1 MSSKSNDRELGMHRD
16 ITRRDF
22 LNGVSLG
29 VGGALLASNASLLAA
44 LDDLASKDPAS
55 AGYYPPE
62 LTGLRGSYDA
72 TYQYAHA
79 LRDDAFW
86 DAAPKPSDLTE
97 TYDLVVVGGGIS
109 GLAAAY
115 FYRQKAGNKAR
126 ILILD
131 NHDDFGGH
139 AKRNEFSAGNR
150 MVLSYGGTQSIESPD
165 EYSTVAKSL
174 LTDLGI
180 DTSVFYKAY
189 DEKLYSKLGTAVF
202 FDRETFGHDRLVT
215 GLNTTPWHEF
225 LEHTPLSETARR
237 DIARV
242 YTADVDY
249 LPGMTREQK
258 RGMLAKMSYAHFLT
272 KVCNVTPEALPFFQ
286 SWSHDL
292 FGVGIDAAP
301 ALSCYEAGDDY
312 GAIQYAGF
320 DGLDLGERA
329 KEEPY
334 IFHFPDG
341 NASIAR
347 LLVRSLIPGAIPG
360 HDMYDVVTARA
371 DYSQL
376 DRATSS
382 VRIRLNSIVVKV
394 KHDGPHASA
403 KQVHVLY
410 MRDGKLQGVRAG
422 HVVMACYN
430 GMIPYL
436 CPELPSP
443 QKEALHYG
451 VKVPLLYTHVAIRNW
466 QSFARLGVQ
475 HIVSPG
481 SYHCYTSLDFPVSLG
496 EYKFPSQPDEPAV
509 LFMLRTP
516 CKPGLSSRDQYRY
529 GHLELYQ
536 TPYADIERNVRDQL
550 GRMLGGAAS
559 SGTPS
564 GGTEMGV
571 TKNASQG
578 FDPARDIVAI
588 TVNRWTHG
596 YAYEYS
602 TLWDPD
608 FAPDERPCV
617 IGRQPFGRI
626 TIANSDAGAKA
637 YTDAAIDQAWRAVGE
652 IGKG

>member
-1 MSSKSNDRELGMHRD
+1 MSEDGRDRELGMSGK

-22 LNGVSLG
+22 LNGVSVG
-29 VGGALLASNASLLAA
+29 VGGAVLASQAGLLAA
-44 LDDLASKDPAS
+44 LEGPELGADPTAS
-55 AGYYPPE
+55 ASGAVVSDYPPA
-62 LTGLRGSYDA
+62 LKGMRGSYDA
-72 TYQYAHA
+72 TYKYAHA

-86 DAAPKPSDLTE
+86 DAAPKPSETTE
-97 TYDLVVVGGGIS
+97 SYDLVVVGGGIS

-115 FYRQKAGNKAR
+115 FYRQKAGKNAR

-139 AKRNEFSAGNR
+139 AKRNEFTAGGR
-150 MVLSYGGTQSIESPD
+150 MVLSYGGTQSIESPG
-165 EYSTVAKSL
+165 EYSTVAKGL

-180 DTSVFYKAY
+180 DISVFYKAY
-189 DEKLYSKLGTAVF
+189 DTKLYSNLGTAVF
-202 FDRETFGHDRLVT
+202 FDRETFGQDRMVT
-215 GLNTTPWHEF
+215 GMNTKPWPEF
-225 LEHTPLSETARR
+225 LAQAPLSEAARR

-242 YTADVDY
+242 YADKVDY
-249 LPGMTREQK
+249 LPGLTREQK
-258 RGMLAKMSYAHFLT
+258 RAKLAKTSYADFLT
-272 KVCNVTPEALPFFQ
+272 KTCNVTPEALPFFQ
-286 SWSHDL
+286 TYTHDL
-292 FGVGIDAAP
+292 FGVGIEAVA

-320 DGLDLGERA
+320 DGLDLGEGE

-347 LLVRSLIPGAIPG
+347 LLVRSMIPATLPG

-376 DRATSS
+376 DRASS
-382 VRIRLNSIVVKV
+382 PVRIRLSSTVVKV
-394 KHDGPHASA
+394 KHDGPPTSA

-430 GMIPYL
+430 MMVPYL
-436 CPELPSP
+436 CPELPKK
-443 QKEALHYG
+443 QQEALQYG
-451 VKVPLLYTHVAIRNW
+451 VKVPLVYTHVAIRNW
-466 QSFARLGVQ
+466 QTFEKLGVQ

-496 EYKFPSQPDEPAV
+496 GYKFPSRPDEPAV

-516 CKPGLSSRDQYRY
+516 CHPGLPARDQYRY
-529 GHLELYQ
+529 GHMELYQ
-536 TPYADIERNVRDQL
+536 TPYPTFERNIRDQL
-550 GRMLGGAAS
+550 GRMLG
-559 SGTPS
+559 
-564 GGTEMGV
+564 
-571 TKNASQG
+571 SQG
-578 FDPARDIVAI
+578 FDPARDIAAI
-588 TVNRWTHG
+588 TVNRWSHG

-608 FAPDERPCV
+608 FAPDDRPCV

-652 IGKG
+652 VGVGRG

>member
-1 MSSKSNDRELGMHRD
+1 MSRDNNDRGLGMARN

-29 VGGALLASNASLLAA
+29 VGGGLLASNASLLAA

-55 AGYYPPE
+55 AGYYPPA

-86 DAAPKPSDLTE
+86 DAAPKLTDTTE

-115 FYRQKAGNKAR
+115 FYRRKAGNKAR

-139 AKRNEFSAGNR
+139 AKRNEFTAANR

-165 EYSTVAKSL
+165 EYSQVAKSL

-189 DEKLYSKLGTAVF
+189 DQKLYSKLGTAVF
-202 FDRETFGHDRLVT
+202 FDRETFGHDHLVT
-215 GLNTTPWHEF
+215 GLNTTPWPEF
-225 LEHTPLSETARR
+225 LAQTPLSDAARR

-242 YTADVDY
+242 YNDKVDY
-249 LPGMTREQK
+249 LAGLTREQK
-258 RGMLAKMSYAHFLT
+258 RAKLAKISYADFLT
-272 KVCNVTPEALPFFQ
+272 KTCHVTPEALPFFQ
-286 SWSHDL
+286 TWSHDL

-312 GAIQYAGF
+312 GAIQYPGF
-320 DGLDLGERA
+320 DGLDLGERE

-347 LLVRSLIPGAIPG
+347 LLARSLNPAAVPG

-376 DRATSS
+376 DRASS
-382 VRIRLNSIVVKV
+382 AVRIRLNSTVVKV
-394 KHDGPHASA
+394 KHDGPAASA

-410 MRDGKLQGVRAG
+410 MRDGKMQGVRAA
-422 HVVMACYN
+422 HCVMACYN
-430 GMIPYL
+430 MMIPYL
-436 CPELPSP
+436 CPELPP
-443 QKEALHYG
+443 KQKEALQYG
-451 VKVPLLYTHVAIRNW
+451 VKVPLLYTHVALRNW
-466 QSFARLGVQ
+466 QPFAALGVQ

-496 EYKFPSQPDEPAV
+496 AYKFPSQPDEPAV

-516 CKPGLSSRDQYRY
+516 CKPGLPARDQYRY
-529 GHLELYQ
+529 GHMELYQ
-536 TPYADIERNVRDQL
+536 TPYATIERNVRDQV
-550 GRMLGGAAS
+550 GRMLAA
-559 SGTPS
+559 
-564 GGTEMGV
+564 
-571 TKNASQG
+571 QG

-637 YTDAAIDQAWRAVGE
+637 YTDAAIDQAWRAVEEMKTG
-652 IGKG
+652 

>member
-1 MSSKSNDRELGMHRD
+1 MGQNDDDRELGMTRD

-22 LNGVSLG
+22 LNGVSLT
-29 VGGALLASNASLLAA
+29 VGGLLASNAPLSA
-44 LDDLASKDPAS
+44 LEDLASKDPAS
-55 AGYYPPE
+55 ANYYPPA

-79 LRDDAFW
+79 LRDDVFW
-86 DAAPKPSDLTE
+86 DAAPRPSATIE
-97 TYDLVVVGGGIS
+97 SYDLVVVGGGIS

-115 FYRQKAGNKAR
+115 FYRQKAGKKAR
-126 ILILD
+126 ILVLD

-139 AKRNEFSAGNR
+139 AKRNEFTAGNR

-165 EYSTVAKSL
+165 NYSQVAKRV

-189 DEKLYSKLGTAVF
+189 DQKLYSKLGTAVF
-202 FDRETFGHDRLVT
+202 FDRETFGQDRLVA
-215 GLNTTPWHEF
+215 GMNTTPWPEF
-225 LEHTPLSETARR
+225 LAQAPMSNAARR
-237 DIARV
+237 DIGRV
-242 YTADVDY
+242 YTNKVDY
-249 LPGMTREQK
+249 LPNLTPDEK
-258 RGMLAKMSYAHFLT
+258 RAKLAKISYADYLT
-272 KVCNVTPEALPFFQ
+272 KTCNVTPEALPFFQ
-286 SWSHDL
+286 TWSHDL
-292 FGVGIDAAP
+292 FGVGIDATP

-312 GAIQYAGF
+312 GATFYPGF
-320 DGLDLGERA
+320 DGLDLGERE

-347 LLVRSLIPGAIPG
+347 LLVRSLIPAAIPG

-376 DRATSS
+376 DRASS
-382 VRIRLNSIVVKV
+382 TVRIRLNSTVVKV
-394 KHDGPHASA
+394 KHDGRPSSA
-403 KQVHVLY
+403 KEVHVLY
-410 MRDGKLQGVRAG
+410 MREGKLHGVRAG

-430 GMIPYL
+430 MMIPYL
-436 CPELPSP
+436 CPELPQK

-451 VKVPLLYTHVAIRNW
+451 VKVPLLYTHVALRNW
-466 QSFARLGVQ
+466 QSFANLGAH

-481 SYHCYTSLDFPVSLG
+481 SYHCYTALDFPVSLG
-496 EYKFPSQPDEPAV
+496 KYKFPRQPDEPAV

-516 CKPGLSSRDQYRY
+516 CKPGLPARDQYRY
-529 GHLELYQ
+529 GHGELYQ
-536 TPYADIERNVRDQL
+536 TSYATIERNVRDQL
-550 GRMLGGAAS
+550 GRML
-559 SGTPS
+559 T
-564 GGTEMGV
+564 
-571 TKNASQG
+571 SQG

-652 IGKG
+652 IQTS

>member
-1 MSSKSNDRELGMHRD
+1 MSDNSDCDLGMTRD

-29 VGGALLASNASLLAA
+29 VGGALLASNAPLLAA
-44 LDDLASKDPAS
+44 LDDLASKDPAT
-55 AGYYPPE
+55 AGYYPPA

-86 DAAPKPSDLTE
+86 DAAPKPSDTTE
-97 TYDLVVVGGGIS
+97 SYDLVVVGGGIS

-115 FYRQKAGNKAR
+115 FYRQKVGNKAR

-139 AKRNEFSAGNR
+139 AKRNEFTAGNR

-165 EYSTVAKSL
+165 DYSQVAKGV

-189 DEKLYSKLGTAVF
+189 DQKLYSKLGTAVF
-202 FDRETFGHDRLVT
+202 FDRETFGEDRMVT
-215 GLNTTPWHEF
+215 GMNTTPWPEF
-225 LEHTPLSETARR
+225 LAQTPLSDAARR

-242 YTADVDY
+242 YTDKADY
-249 LPGMTREQK
+249 LAGLTREQK
-258 RGMLAKMSYAHFLT
+258 RAKLAKMSYADFLT
-272 KVCNVTPEALPFFQ
+272 KTCNVTPEALPFFQ
-286 SWSHDL
+286 TYTHDL
-292 FGVGIDAAP
+292 FGVGIEAVA

-320 DGLDLGERA
+320 DGLDLGERE

-347 LLVRSLIPGAIPG
+347 LLVRALIPAALPG

-376 DRATSS
+376 DRASS
-382 VRIRLNSIVVKV
+382 PVRIRLNSTVVKV
-394 KHDGPHASA
+394 KHDGPPTSA
-403 KQVHVLY
+403 RQVRVLY
-410 MRDGKLQGVRAG
+410 MRDGKLHGVRAG

-430 GMIPYL
+430 MMVPYL
-436 CPELPSP
+436 CPELPSK
-443 QKEALHYG
+443 QKDALQYG
-451 VKVPLLYTHVAIRNW
+451 VKVPLLYTHVALGNW
-466 QSFARLGVQ
+466 QSFAQLGVQ

-496 EYKFPSQPDEPAV
+496 AYKFPSQPDEPAV

-516 CKPGLSSRDQYRY
+516 CKPGLPARDQYRY
-529 GHLELYQ
+529 GHMELYQ
-536 TPYADIERNVRDQL
+536 TAYATIERNVRDQM
-550 GRMLGGAAS
+550 GRMLS
-559 SGTPS
+559 
-564 GGTEMGV
+564 
-571 TKNASQG
+571 SQG
-578 FDPARDIVAI
+578 FD
-588 TVNRWTHG
+588 
-596 YAYEYS
+596 
-602 TLWDPD
+602 
-608 FAPDERPCV
+608 PDERPCV

-652 IGKG
+652 IKAG

>member
-1 MSSKSNDRELGMHRD
+1 MSRDNRDRELGMTRD

-29 VGGALLASNASLLAA
+29 VGGALLASNAPLLSA
-44 LDDLASKDPAS
+44 LEDLATKDPAS
-55 AGYYPPE
+55 ANYYPPA

-79 LRDDAFW
+79 LRDDGFW
-86 DAAPKPSDLTE
+86 DAAPKASAATE
-97 TYDLVVVGGGIS
+97 SYDLVVVGGGIS

-115 FYRQKAGNKAR
+115 FYRQKSGNKAR

-139 AKRNEFSAGNR
+139 AKRNEFTAGNR

-165 EYSTVAKSL
+165 DYSQVARGV

-189 DEKLYSKLGTAVF
+189 DQKLYSKLGTAVF
-202 FDRETFGHDRLVT
+202 FDRETFGQDRLVT
-215 GLNTTPWHEF
+215 GLNTTPWPEF
-225 LEHTPLSETARR
+225 LAQAPLRDAARR

-242 YTADVDY
+242 YSDKVDY
-249 LPGMTREQK
+249 LPNFTRDEK
-258 RGMLAKMSYAHFLT
+258 RAKLAKISYADFLT
-272 KVCNVTPEALPFFQ
+272 KVCNVTSEALPFFQ
-286 SWSHDL
+286 TWSHDL

-312 GAIQYAGF
+312 GAIFYPGF
-320 DGLDLGERA
+320 DGLDLGERE

-347 LLVRSLIPGAIPG
+347 LLVRSLIPAAIPG

-376 DRATSS
+376 DRASS
-382 VRIRLNSIVVKV
+382 PVRIRLNSTVVKV
-394 KHDGPHASA
+394 KHDRSSTSA
-403 KQVHVLY
+403 KQVNVLY
-410 MRDGKLQGVRAG
+410 MRDGRLQGVRAG

-430 GMIPYL
+430 MMVPYL
-436 CPELPSP
+436 CPELS
-443 QKEALHYG
+443 QKQREALQYG
-451 VKVPLLYTHVAIRNW
+451 VKVPLLYTHVALRNW
-466 QSFARLGVQ
+466 QSFAKLGVQ

-481 SYHCYTSLDFPVSLG
+481 SYHCYTALDFPVSLG

-516 CKPGLSSRDQYRY
+516 CKPGLPARDQYRY
-529 GHLELYQ
+529 GHMELFQ
-536 TPYADIERNVRDQL
+536 TPYATIEHNVRDQL
-550 GRMLGGAAS
+550 GRML
-559 SGTPS
+559 T
-564 GGTEMGV
+564 
-571 TKNASQG
+571 SQG
-578 FDPARDIVAI
+578 FDPARDILAV

-652 IGKG
+652 IRTS

>member
-1 MSSKSNDRELGMHRD
+1 MSSDLHDRELGMTRN

-44 LDDLASKDPAS
+44 LDNLASKDPAS
-55 AGYYPPE
+55 SGYYPPG

-139 AKRNEFSAGNR
+139 AKRNEFTAANR
-150 MVLSYGGTQSIESPD
+150 MLLSYGGTQSIESPD
-165 EYSTVAKSL
+165 EYSPVAKSL
-174 LTDLGI
+174 LTELGI
-180 DTSVFYKAY
+180 DTAAFYKAY
-189 DEKLYSKLGTAVF
+189 DQKLYSKLGTAVF
-202 FDRETFGHDRLVT
+202 FDRETFGHDGLVT
-215 GLNTTPWHEF
+215 GLNTTPWPDF
-225 LEHTPLSETARR
+225 LEQAPLSDAARR

-242 YTADVDY
+242 YAANVDY

-258 RGMLAKMSYAHFLT
+258 RATLAKMSYANFLT

-312 GAIQYAGF
+312 GAIQYPGF
-320 DGLDLGERA
+320 DALDLGERA

-347 LLVRSLIPGAIPG
+347 LLVRSLVPAAVPG
-360 HDMYDVVTARA
+360 HDMYDVVTAQA
-371 DYSQL
+371 DYRQL
-376 DRATSS
+376 DRATSP
-382 VRIRLNSIVVKV
+382 VRIRLNSTVVKV
-394 KHDGPHASA
+394 KHDGPPASA

-430 GMIPYL
+430 SMIPYV
-436 CPELPSP
+436 CPELPKP
-443 QKEALHYG
+443 QKDALQYG

-466 QSFARLGVQ
+466 QPFARMGVQ

-516 CKPGLSSRDQYRY
+516 CKPGLPSRDQYRY
-529 GHLELYQ
+529 GHMELFQ

-550 GRMLGGAAS
+550 GRMLGGTTSGETGKAA
-559 SGTPS
+559 P
-564 GGTEMGV
+564 
-571 TKNASQG
+571 G

-637 YTDAAIDQAWRAVGE
+637 YTDAAIDQAYRAVGE
-652 IGKG
+652 IKAG

>member
-1 MSSKSNDRELGMHRD
+1 MSGDNSDCELGMKRD

-29 VGGALLASNASLLAA
+29 IGGALLASGPPRLSGLE
-44 LDDLASKDPAS
+44 DLASKDPANAS
-55 AGYYPPE
+55 YYPPA
-62 LTGLRGSYDA
+62 LSGLRGSYDA

-79 LRDDAFW
+79 LRDSAFW
-86 DAAPKPSDLTE
+86 DAAPKASAGTE

-109 GLAAAY
+109 GLASAY
-115 FYRQKAGNKAR
+115 FYRQKAGSKAR

-139 AKRNEFSAGNR
+139 AKRNEFTAGNR

-165 EYSTVAKSL
+165 DYSQVAKGV

-189 DEKLYSKLGTAVF
+189 DEKLYAKLGTAVF
-202 FDRETFGHDRLVT
+202 FDRETFGQDRLVT
-215 GLNTTPWHEF
+215 GLNIRPWPEF
-225 LEHTPLSETARR
+225 LEQAPLSDAARR
-237 DIARV
+237 DIARI
-242 YTADVDY
+242 YADKVDH
-249 LPGMTREQK
+249 LPGLTREQK
-258 RGMLAKMSYAHFLT
+258 RAKLAKMSYADFLAKT
-272 KVCNVTPEALPFFQ
+272 CHVTPEALPFFQ
-286 SWSHDL
+286 TWSHDL

-312 GAIQYAGF
+312 KAVFYPGF
-320 DGLDLGERA
+320 DGLNLGERE
-329 KEEPY
+329 KEHPY

-347 LLVRSLIPGAIPG
+347 LLVRSLIPAAIPG

-376 DRATSS
+376 DRVASP
-382 VRIRLNSIVVKV
+382 VRIRLNSTVVKV
-394 KHDGPHASA
+394 KHDGPPASA
-403 KQVHVLY
+403 QQVHVLY
-410 MRDGKLQGVRAG
+410 MRDGKLQSVHAS

-430 GMIPYL
+430 MMVPYL
-436 CPELPSP
+436 CPELPAR
-443 QKEALHYG
+443 QKEALQYG

-466 QSFARLGVQ
+466 RALARMGSHQ
-475 HIVSPG
+475 IVSPG
-481 SYHCYTSLDFPVSLG
+481 SYHCYTALDFPVSLG
-496 EYKFPSQPDEPAV
+496 DYKFPSQPDEPAV

-516 CKPGLSSRDQYRY
+516 CKPGLPSRDQYRY
-529 GHLELYQ
+529 GHGELYQ
-536 TPYADIERNVRDQL
+536 TPYAAIERNVRDQM
-550 GRMLGGAAS
+550 GRMLTA
-559 SGTPS
+559 
-564 GGTEMGV
+564 
-571 TKNASQG
+571 QG
-578 FDPARDIVAI
+578 FDPAREIVGI

-602 TLWDPD
+602 TLWDPA

-626 TIANSDAGAKA
+626 TIANSDAGACA

-652 IGKG
+652 MNSD

>member
-1 MSSKSNDRELGMHRD
+1 MSRDNSDRDLGMTRD

-29 VGGALLASNASLLAA
+29 VGGALLASNASLLSA
-44 LDDLASKDPAS
+44 LEDLASKDPAS
-55 AGYYPPE
+55 ANYYPPA

-86 DAAPKPSDLTE
+86 DAAPKPSATTE
-97 TYDLVVVGGGIS
+97 SYDLVVVGGGIS

-139 AKRNEFSAGNR
+139 AKRNEFTAATR
-150 MVLSYGGTQSIESPD
+150 LVLSYGGTQSIESPD
-165 EYSTVAKSL
+165 DYSQVAKGV

-189 DEKLYSKLGTAVF
+189 DQKLYSKLGTAVF
-202 FDRETFGHDRLVT
+202 FDRETFGQDRLVT
-215 GLNTTPWHEF
+215 GLNTTPWPEF
-225 LEHTPLSETARR
+225 LAHAPLSDAARR

-242 YTADVDY
+242 YADKVDY
-249 LPGMTREQK
+249 LPNLTRDEK
-258 RGMLAKMSYAHFLT
+258 RAKLAKISYADFLT
-272 KVCNVTPEALPFFQ
+272 KTCNVTPEALPFFQ
-286 SWSHDL
+286 TWSCDL

-312 GAIQYAGF
+312 GAIFYPGF
-320 DGLDLGERA
+320 DGLDLGERE

-347 LLVRSLIPGAIPG
+347 LLVRSLIPAAIPG

-376 DRATSS
+376 DRAASP
-382 VRIRLNSIVVKV
+382 VRIRLNSTVVKV
-394 KHDGPHASA
+394 KHDGPPASA
-403 KQVHVLY
+403 KQVNVLY
-410 MRDGKLQGVRAG
+410 MRDGRLQGVRAG

-430 GMIPYL
+430 MMVPYL
-436 CPELPSP
+436 CPELSQK

-451 VKVPLLYTHVAIRNW
+451 VKVPLLYTHVAFRNW
-466 QSFARLGVQ
+466 QSFAQLGVQ

-496 EYKFPSQPDEPAV
+496 AYKFPSQPDEPAV

-516 CKPGLSSRDQYRY
+516 CKPGLPARDQYRY
-529 GHLELYQ
+529 GHMELFQ
-536 TPYADIERNVRDQL
+536 TPYATIEHNVRDQL
-550 GRMLGGAAS
+550 GRMLGGTTTS
-559 SGTPS
+559 P
-564 GGTEMGV
+564 
-571 TKNASQG
+571 QG

-652 IGKG
+652 MRTS

>member
-1 MSSKSNDRELGMHRD
+1 MRHSSNDRDLGMHRN

-29 VGGALLASNASLLAA
+29 VGGALLASSSSLLAA
-44 LDDLASKDPAS
+44 LDDLALKDPATG
-55 AGYYPPE
+55 GYYPPA

-86 DAAPKPSDLTE
+86 DAAPKPSATSE

-139 AKRNEFSAGNR
+139 AKRNEFTAGNR

-165 EYSTVAKSL
+165 DYGAVAKGVL
-174 LTDLGI
+174 ADLGI

-189 DEKLYSKLGTAVF
+189 DQKLYSKLGTAVF
-202 FDRETFGHDRLVT
+202 FDRETFGLDRLLT
-215 GLNTTPWHEF
+215 GLNTTPWPEF
-225 LEHTPLSETARR
+225 LAQAPVSEAARR

-242 YTADVDY
+242 YTDKVDY
-249 LPGMTREQK
+249 LPGLTREQK
-258 RGMLAKMSYAHFLT
+258 RAELAKISYADFLT
-272 KVCNVTPEALPFFQ
+272 KTCNVTPEALPFFQ
-286 SWSHDL
+286 TWSHDL

-312 GAIQYAGF
+312 QAIFYPGF
-320 DGLDLGERA
+320 DGLDLGERE

-347 LLVRSLIPGAIPG
+347 LLVRSLIPTAIPG

-376 DRATSS
+376 DRASS
-382 VRIRLNSIVVKV
+382 PVRIRLNSTVVKV
-394 KHDGPHASA
+394 KHDGPPASA
-403 KQVHVLY
+403 RQVHVLY
-410 MRDGKLQGVRAG
+410 MRDGRLQGVRAS

-430 GMIPYL
+430 MMVPYL
-436 CPELPSP
+436 CPELP
-443 QKEALHYG
+443 QKQKDALHYG

-466 QSFARLGVQ
+466 QPFARMGVH

-481 SYHCYTSLDFPVSLG
+481 SYHCYTALDFPVSLG
-496 EYKFPSQPDEPAV
+496 VYKFPSQPEEPAV

-516 CKPGLSSRDQYRY
+516 CKPGLPARDQYRY
-529 GHLELYQ
+529 GHMELYQ
-536 TPYADIERNVRDQL
+536 TPYATIERNVRDQL
-550 GRMLGGAAS
+550 GRMLGGNPAS
-559 SGTPS
+559 P
-564 GGTEMGV
+564 
-571 TKNASQG
+571 QG
-578 FDPARDIVAI
+578 FDPASDIVAI

-652 IGKG
+652 MGMS

>member
-1 MSSKSNDRELGMHRD
+1 MRERSRDRDLGMKRK

-22 LNGVSLG
+22 LNGVSVG
-29 VGGALLASNASLLAA
+29 VGGAVLASQTGLLTALERQGIDTDLAA
-44 LDDLASKDPAS
+44 GVSGAVSSD
-55 AGYYPPE
+55 YPPA

-72 TYQYAHA
+72 TYKYAHA

-86 DAAPKPSDLTE
+86 DAAPKPSDTTE
-97 TYDLVVVGGGIS
+97 SYDLVVVGGGIS

-115 FYRQKAGNKAR
+115 FYRHKAGKNAR

-139 AKRNEFSAGNR
+139 AKRNEFTAGGR

-165 EYSTVAKSL
+165 EYSTVAKGL

-180 DTSVFYKAY
+180 DTTAFYKAY
-189 DEKLYSKLGTAVF
+189 DAKLYSNLGTAVF
-202 FDRETFGHDRLVT
+202 FDRETFGQDRMVT
-215 GLNTTPWHEF
+215 GMNTTPWPEF
-225 LEHTPLSETARR
+225 LAKAPLSDAARR

-242 YTADVDY
+242 YADKVDY
-249 LPGMTREQK
+249 LPGLTREQK
-258 RGMLAKMSYAHFLT
+258 YAKLAKMSYADFLT
-272 KVCNVTPEALPFFQ
+272 KTCNVTPEALPFFQ
-286 SWSHDL
+286 TWSHDL

-301 ALSCYEAGDDY
+301 AFSCYEAGDDY
-312 GAIQYAGF
+312 GATQYPGF
-320 DGLDLGERA
+320 DSLGLGERE

-347 LLVRSLIPGAIPG
+347 LLVRSMIPAAIPG
-360 HDMYDVVTARA
+360 HNMYDVVTARA
-371 DYSQL
+371 DYGQL
-376 DRATSS
+376 DHASS
-382 VRIRLNSIVVKV
+382 PVRIRLSSTVVRV
-394 KHDGPHASA
+394 KHDGPPGSA

-410 MRDGKLQGVRAG
+410 MRDGKLQGVRSS

-430 GMIPYL
+430 MMVPYL
-436 CPELPSP
+436 CPELP
-443 QKEALHYG
+443 QKQKDALQYG

-466 QSFARLGVQ
+466 QTFTKLGVQ

-496 EYKFPSQPDEPAV
+496 EYKFPNHPDEPAV

-516 CKPGLSSRDQYRY
+516 CHPGLPARDQYRY
-529 GHLELYQ
+529 GHMELFQ
-536 TPYADIERNVRDQL
+536 TPYATIERNVRDQL
-550 GRMLGGAAS
+550 GRMLG
-559 SGTPS
+559 P
-564 GGTEMGV
+564 
-571 TKNASQG
+571 QG
-578 FDPARDIVAI
+578 FDPARDIAAI

-637 YTDAAIDQAWRAVGE
+637 YTDGAIDQAWRAVGE
-652 IGKG
+652 MKAG

>member
-1 MSSKSNDRELGMHRD
+1 LSRDNTDRDPGMNRD

-29 VGGALLASNASLLAA
+29 LGGALLAPNAPLLSA
-44 LDDLASKDPAS
+44 LEDLATKDPAS
-55 AGYYPPE
+55 GNYYPPA

-86 DAAPKPSDLTE
+86 DAAPKPSATIE
-97 TYDLVVVGGGIS
+97 SYDLVVVGGGIS

-139 AKRNEFSAGNR
+139 AKRNEFIAGNR

-165 EYSTVAKSL
+165 DYSQVAKSV

-180 DTSVFYKAY
+180 DTSVFFKAY
-189 DEKLYSKLGTAVF
+189 DQKLYSKLGTAVF
-202 FDRETFGHDRLVT
+202 FDRETFGQDRIVT
-215 GLNTTPWHEF
+215 GLNTTPWPEF
-225 LEHTPLSETARR
+225 LAQTPLSDAARR

-242 YTADVDY
+242 YADKVDY
-249 LPGMTREQK
+249 LPNLTRDEK
-258 RGMLAKMSYAHFLT
+258 RAKLAKLSYADFLT
-272 KVCNVTPEALPFFQ
+272 KTCKVTPEALAFFQ
-286 SWSHDL
+286 TWSHDL

-312 GAIQYAGF
+312 GAIFYPGF
-320 DGLDLGERA
+320 DGLDLGERE

-347 LLVRSLIPGAIPG
+347 LLVRSLIPAAIPG

-376 DRATSS
+376 DRSS
-382 VRIRLNSIVVKV
+382 SPVRIRLNSTVVKV
-394 KHDGPHASA
+394 KHDGPPSSA
-403 KQVHVLY
+403 KQVNVLY
-410 MRDGKLQGVRAG
+410 MREDKLQGVRAG

-430 GMIPYL
+430 MMVPYL
-436 CPELPSP
+436 CPELPQK

-451 VKVPLLYTHVAIRNW
+451 VKVPLLYTHVALRNW
-466 QSFARLGVQ
+466 QPFAKLGVQ

-496 EYKFPSQPDEPAV
+496 AYKFPSQPDEPAV

-516 CKPGLSSRDQYRY
+516 CKPGLSARDQYRY
-529 GHLELYQ
+529 GHMELFQ
-536 TPYADIERNVRDQL
+536 TPYATIEHNVRVQL
-550 GRMLGGAAS
+550 GRMLGATTAS
-559 SGTPS
+559 SP
-564 GGTEMGV
+564 
-571 TKNASQG
+571 G

-596 YAYEYS
+596 YAYEYN

-608 FAPDERPCV
+608 FVPDERPCV

-652 IGKG
+652 MRTS

>member
-1 MSSKSNDRELGMHRD
+1 MGGNHRDRELGLGRN

-29 VGGALLASNASLLAA
+29 VGGALLAPHAPLLSA
-44 LDDLASKDPAS
+44 LEDLASKDPAS
-55 AGYYPPE
+55 GNYYPPA

-86 DAAPKPSDLTE
+86 DAAPKPSAATE

-115 FYRQKAGNKAR
+115 FYRQKAGSKAR

-139 AKRNEFSAGNR
+139 AKRNEFTAANR

-165 EYSTVAKSL
+165 DYSQVAKGVL
-174 LTDLGI
+174 ADLGI

-189 DEKLYSKLGTAVF
+189 DTKLYSKLGTAVF
-202 FDRETFGHDRLVT
+202 FDRETFGQDRLVT
-215 GLNTTPWHEF
+215 GLNTTPWPEF
-225 LEHTPLSETARR
+225 LAQAPLSDAARR

-242 YTADVDY
+242 YADKVDY
-249 LPGMTREQK
+249 LAGLTREQK
-258 RGMLAKMSYAHFLT
+258 RAKLAKISYADFLT
-272 KVCNVTPEALPFFQ
+272 KTCNVTPEALPFFQ
-286 SWSHDL
+286 TWSHDL
-292 FGVGIDAAP
+292 FGVGIDAAA

-312 GAIQYAGF
+312 GATIYPGF
-320 DGLDLGERA
+320 DGLDLGERE

-347 LLVRSLIPGAIPG
+347 LLVRSLIPAAIPG

-376 DRATSS
+376 DRAASP
-382 VRIRLNSIVVKV
+382 VRIRLNSTVVKV
-394 KHDGPHASA
+394 KHDGPATSA
-403 KQVHVLY
+403 TQVHVLY

-422 HVVMACYN
+422 HCVMACYN
-430 GMIPYL
+430 MMVPYL
-436 CPELPSP
+436 CPELPQK
-443 QKEALHYG
+443 QKEALKYG

-466 QSFARLGVQ
+466 QPFAKLGVQ

-496 EYKFPSQPDEPAV
+496 AYKFPSQPDEPAV

-516 CKPGLSSRDQYRY
+516 CKPGLPARDQYRY
-529 GHLELYQ
+529 GHMELYQ
-536 TPYADIERNVRDQL
+536 TSYATIERNVLDQL
-550 GRMLGGAAS
+550 GRMLGETTTS
-559 SGTPS
+559 SP
-564 GGTEMGV
+564 
-571 TKNASQG
+571 G

-617 IGRQPFGRI
+617 VGRQPFGRI

-637 YTDAAIDQAWRAVGE
+637 YTDAAIDQAWRAVVE
-652 IGKG
+652 MKAS